1 VSLDV
6 PMPSGKLSIS
16 ALPWAEVSVDGRSI
30 GQTPIGNLS
39 VSVGTHEVVW
49 RHPEHGER
57 RQMVF
62 VGSEPARL
70 GVDWTR

>member
-1 VSLDV
+1 MSE
-6 PMPSGKLSIS
+6 ST
-16 ALPWAEVSVDGRSI
+16 ARWAEVSVDGRSI

-39 VSVGTHEVVW
+39 VSFGTHEVVW

-57 RQMVF
+57 RQIVL
-62 VGSEPARL
+62 VGSQAVRL